1 MILNLLGFI
10 NCLGE
15 TMKDNVETPEFTY
28 TKHDMTT
35 TDKFEDIDAGT
46 LEYKETFDKLLVE
59 VVHSV
64 LENNNTFDELKFYM
78 KQYYWSY
85 ENREQDNLPIDLL
98 FEEWDPDR
106 EWLEPRD
113 RSSLYYK

>member
-1 MILNLLGFI
+1 
-10 NCLGE
+10 
-15 TMKDNVETPEFTY
+15 
-28 TKHDMTT
+28 
-35 TDKFEDIDAGT
+35 
-46 LEYKETFDKLLVE
+46 
-59 VVHSV
+59 
-64 LENNNTFDELKFYM
+64 M